1 MGDLPRFS
9 RYNFYRPEQH
19 HIVRYHR
26 KNEPRANEILKTHG
40 NLQQWS
46 RKGRGLFSFSL
57 PSFSMPSWKTL
68 LGGAAMGYAGYK
80 TAKAGTNWAVPNIK
94 RTVAAAKDWVKG
106 LNPMNKVPKN
116 QEQINQTAK
125 PGRQAFKTSTDS
137 LYHEPTTLYMDNV
150 VTNGPAIDKT
160 NTRTTVP
167 ELKSTLY
174 QDSQRKRKKNLK
186 DILDKLPKTDE
197 TKKHLTAVGYDKK
210 KQLMQAY
217 ESNKYDTKVSKGTP
231 MEVVGN
237 EPTIH
242 DNEVYY
248 DAEGRSKKA
257 YRLQAT
263 FHGGPTLRNH
273 RLKPY

>member
-1 MGDLPRFS
+1 MGDLPKFS

-19 HIVRYHR
+19 HILRYQR
-26 KNEPRANEILKTHG
+26 KNEPRANRILKEHG

-46 RKGRGLFSFSL
+46 LKGRGLFSFSL

-80 TAKAGTNWAVPNIK
+80 GAKAGTNWAVPNIK

-106 LNPMNKVPKN
+106 LNPLNTVPKN

-125 PGRQAFKTSTDS
+125 PGRQAFKTSTES

-160 NTRTTVP
+160 NTRTAVP
-167 ELKSTLY
+167 GLKTTMY
-174 QDSQRKRKKNLK
+174 TDSQRKQKQNFKNIFDRLPRTTDTGKK
-186 DILDKLPKTDE
+186 
-197 TKKHLTAVGYDKK
+197 LTAVSYDKK
-210 KQLMQAY
+210 KGIMQAL
-217 ESNKYDTKVSKGTP
+217 ESNKNDTKSSKGTP
-231 MEVVGN
+231 MEIVGN

-242 DNEVYY
+242 DNDIFY

-263 FHGGPTLRNH
+263 FHGGQKFKNH
-273 RLKPY
+273 RIKPY